1 MKKIIV
7 STSTIGA
14 AGVAMG
20 ALGLFGAGIAS
31 AAPDVVGMTY
41 GDAVSAIEEEGST
54 AKIAVTVGDRQDAM
68 GDCLVTNATDAPFVR
83 DIDGA
88 GEFGHADSEVMLT
101 LNCNRGAATAT
112 TPGASMGS
120 PEGREF
126 QAAAEEKAAEEQA
139 AAEQAQQA
147 ELAAAGETPGEPGQ
161 VPTG

>member
-1 MKKIIV
+1 MKTIIISA
-7 STSTIGA
+7 STVGA
-14 AGVAMG
+14 AGVAIG

-41 GDAVSAIEEEGST
+41 GDAVSAIEDAGGT

-83 DIDGA
+83 DVGDGS
-88 GEFGHADSEVMLT
+88 FGHADSEVLLT
-101 LNCNRGAATAT
+101 LNCDRGAATAT

-120 PEGREF
+120 PEGRAF

-139 AAEQAQQA
+139 AAEQAQQD
-147 ELAAAGETPGEPGQ
+147 ELAAAGETPGAAGE

>member
-1 MKKIIV
+1 
-7 STSTIGA
+7 
-14 AGVAMG
+14 MG

-68 GDCLVTNATDAPFVR
+68 GDCLVTNATDAPFLR
-83 DIDGA
+83 DVGDGS
-88 GEFGHADSEVMLT
+88 FGHADSEVMLT

-126 QAAAEEKAAEEQA
+126 QAAAEEQA
-139 AAEQAQQA
+139 AAAQAEQD
-147 ELAAAGETPGEPGQ
+147 ELAAAGETPGETTPEI
-161 VPTG
+161 PTG

>member
-83 DIDGA
+83 DIDG
-88 GEFGHADSEVMLT
+88 EFGHADSEVMLT

-112 TPGASMGS
+112 TPGSSMGS

-126 QAAAEEKAAEEQA
+126 QAAAEEQA
-139 AAEQAQQA
+139 AAAQAEQD
-147 ELAAAGETPGEPGQ
+147 ELAAAGETPGETTPEI
-161 VPTG
+161 PTG

>member
-1 MKKIIV
+1 MKKIII
-7 STSTIGA
+7 SASTIG
-14 AGVAMG
+14 AMG

-54 AKIAVTVGDRQDAM
+54 AKIAVTVGDHQDAM

-83 DIDGA
+83 DVGDGS
-88 GEFGHADSEVMLT
+88 FGHADSEVMLT

-126 QAAAEEKAAEEQA
+126 QAAAEEQA
-139 AAEQAQQA
+139 AAAQAEQD
-147 ELAAAGETPGEPGQ
+147 ELAAAGETPGETTPEI
-161 VPTG
+161 PTG